1 MSHRVSFLFQ
11 QRSNPRSEPLHGHPS
26 KCHLN
31 LYHSQPKGSL
41 FSLHCTLLSIMR
53 ATRDRLC
60 TFVVRAAE
68 YKFGFKKKK
77 KKLGK

>member
-1 MSHRVSFLFQ
+1 
-11 QRSNPRSEPLHGHPS
+11 
-26 KCHLN
+26 
-31 LYHSQPKGSL
+31 
-41 FSLHCTLLSIMR
+41 MR

-77 KKLGK
+77 KNIRTAKYWAANAVKSLTPMAERLLPYSHGIECRIQAMAWIQHFIPWLQML